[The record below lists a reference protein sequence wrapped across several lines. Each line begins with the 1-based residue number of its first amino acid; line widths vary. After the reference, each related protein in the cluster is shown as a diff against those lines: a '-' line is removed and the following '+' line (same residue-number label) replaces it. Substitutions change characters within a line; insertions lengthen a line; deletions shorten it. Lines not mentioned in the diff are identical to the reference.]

1 MRTVIWVLE
10 FIISLVLTVPN
21 MIRVRKVKEEH
32 GNKAASE
39 YADRIVRKWVE
50 NKFRLSGADIKITG
64 TEKIPMDEK
73 LVFISNHQSNFD
85 IAIIMKYI
93 PGAKGFVA
101 KAEMKKVP
109 ILSTWMELMGCVFID
124 RESPRKSIEAI
135 VQAGKN
141 VKEGINMVIFP
152 EGSRSK
158 GGPVKDFKL
167 GSFRIAVKNKAVIVP
182 ITIDGSYKLLEEK
195 KRIKPAEVKVTVH
208 DPVYTADLTKDEKE
222 KINIE
227 VRNIVVSSLG
237 N

>member
-1 MRTVIWVLE
+1 MRTIIWVLE

>member
-1 MRTVIWVLE
+1 MRTIIWVLE

-101 KAEMKKVP
+101 KAEMRKVP

-227 VRNIVVSSLG
+227 VRNIVVSSLE